1 MIKKILEIFCVFLV
15 VQLLVYSVVAFVCW
29 EINPGNW
36 TDDARFITVLLGGV
50 FGFGAISAYIALSD
64 YEQKK

>member
-29 EINPGNW
+29 EVNPGNW
-36 TDDARFITVLLGGV
+36 TVDERFWVVLLGGL
-50 FGFGAISAYIALSD
+50 FGFGAISAYIAFSD